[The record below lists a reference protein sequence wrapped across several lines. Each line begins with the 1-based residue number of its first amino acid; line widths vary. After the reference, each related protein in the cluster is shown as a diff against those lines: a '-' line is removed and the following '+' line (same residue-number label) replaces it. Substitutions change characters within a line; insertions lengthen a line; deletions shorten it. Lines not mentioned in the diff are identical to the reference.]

1 MADQVRT
8 AYADESFDEQDGGG
22 YYVLAAACFELSA
35 YDHAR
40 ETAALLRGGHRIS
53 KLHWTKMNPE
63 HREHAAKAVAAVEGF
78 HIVTI
83 GAPVPK
89 RRQER
94 ARARCLDRL
103 VVELHG
109 YGIEALVIEARE
121 PELNRRDVKT
131 VEGVR
136 HRLSPVGA
144 SFRVDHVPGPAEPL
158 LWIADV
164 VAGAVRAEQEGDP
177 QYREIFGDRIYD
189 VLVPTGC

>member
-22 YYVLAAACFELSA
+22 YYVLAAACFDLDS

-40 ETAALLRGGHRIS
+40 DTADLLRGVHDID
-53 KLHWTKMNPE
+53 KLHWTEMDRAHKE
-63 HREHAAKAVAAVEGF
+63 QAAKAVAAVEGF

-83 GAPVPK
+83 GTPVPK

-109 YGIEALVIEARE
+109 YGIGSLVLEARE
-121 PELNRRDVKT
+121 PELNRRDIATVKGT
-131 VEGVR
+131 R
-136 HRLSPVGA
+136 HRLFPGGA
-144 SFRVDHVPGPAEPL
+144 HFRVDHVPGPTEPL
-158 LWIADV
+158 LWTADIL
-164 VAGAVRAEQEGDP
+164 AGAVRAEQEGNP
-177 QYREIFGDRIYD
+177 RYREILGDRIYD